1 MLFNKKDWMFR
12 WHALIGSGSKNL
24 HPTRENRGYGSFDGN
39 INLFRWLLEHRIA
52 PQVTGKRPLE
62 RRIRRNEGKKRYAAF
77 SFFPPSFVE
86 VFPNFSKF
94 PRVFLALSRAVGRE
108 TKRNSS
114 RPSLSLSLSGRF
126 REFRAERTAWFIMR
140 RVNWKHLQFRRFPHC
155 GFAIDPSAS
164 INMPRY
170 TISGL
175 RQVYYPGHDG
185 KIATRVIPVLL
196 INFPRSRSH
205 LTPVGNCRPN
215 CRASI
220 PPTGEL
226 LSTFF
231 LLFSSLYHYS
241 YTRGLRVYLP
251 YILLRVVDVVVTRCD
266 RLIENSLLARSRY

>member
-12 WHALIGSGSKNL
+12 WYALIGSGSKNL

-114 RPSLSLSLSGRF
+114 RPSLSLSLVAFANSARKEPRDLLCGGSIENTCNFAAF
-126 REFRAERTAWFIMR
+126 RIA
-140 RVNWKHLQFRRFPHC
+140 VSQ
-155 GFAIDPSAS
+155 S
-164 INMPRY
+164 IRP
-170 TISGL
+170 L
-175 RQVYYPGHDG
+175 R
-185 KIATRVIPVLL
+185 L
-196 INFPRSRSH
+196 ICP
-205 LTPVGNCRPN
+205 
-215 CRASI
+215 
-220 PPTGEL
+220 
-226 LSTFF
+226 
-231 LLFSSLYHYS
+231 
-241 YTRGLRVYLP
+241 
-251 YILLRVVDVVVTRCD
+251 VTRLVGCAKFIIPATMEKL
-266 RLIENSLLARSRY
+266 RRE

>member
-62 RRIRRNEGKKRYAAF
+62 RRIRRNEGKKGTPRSLF
-77 SFFPPSFVE
+77 SLHLSWKCFLTFR
-86 VFPNFSKF
+86 NFRAYFSL
-94 PRVFLALSRAVGRE
+94 FLERLVA
-108 TKRNSS
+108 KRNETVHAH
-114 RPSLSLSLSGRF
+114 LSLSLSGRF

-231 LLFSSLYHYS
+231 LLFSSLYHYF

-251 YILLRVVDVVVTRCD
+251 YILHYEWWT
-266 RLIENSLLARSRY
+266 